1 MKSDELVLKSHKLWS
16 DILKNDKIS
25 RREDFFDQGG
35 TSLSLLELLSD
46 TRKHFSVDLKASD
59 FEHGLSLELYE
70 ALILQSINQESQKIV
85 I

>member
-1 MKSDELVLKSHKLWS
+1 MKSDELLLKSHKLWS

-25 RREDFFDQGG
+25 KQEDFFDQGG
-35 TSLSLLELLSD
+35 TSLSLLELLSE

-70 ALILQSINQESQKIV
+70 DLILKSINQSQKTV
-85 I
+85 R